1 MRLLLALH
9 AGVESFLHQAELFG
23 RRIPFGLFIPAAEVN
38 PAQASVNLKVGR
50 PVIPEP
56 MLEVQ
61 FALGMPL
68 TGKIRTYTE
77 FQRRLTRVFL
87 PDGMN
92 AVAHFFAVHQVIEL
106 VGIPRVLEPFADAE
120 FKQGFPL
127 LII

>member
-1 MRLLLALH
+1 MD
-9 AGVESFLHQAELFG
+9 SILHQADLFG
-23 RRIPFGLFIPAAEVN
+23 CGILFGLFIPAAEIN
-38 PAQASVNLKVGR
+38 PAQVSVNLKVGR

-92 AVAHFFAVHQVIEL
+92 AEAHFFAVHQVNEL

>member
-1 MRLLLALH
+1 MRLLLVLH

-77 FQRRLTRVFL
+77 F
-87 PDGMN
+87 
-92 AVAHFFAVHQVIEL
+92 
-106 VGIPRVLEPFADAE
+106 
-120 FKQGFPL
+120 
-127 LII
+127 